1 MSFTDTPFFFVLVGI
16 LCGVLSGSFGIGSG
30 VVLVPI
36 LVHFAYSQKAAQGM
50 ALALMIPMAI
60 VGVIRY
66 QMSPNVELK
75 WIHVLWL
82 SLGGIVG
89 SYIGTTIALGAND
102 LILRKAFAVFLFLVS
117 LKMYFGR

>member
-1 MSFTDTPFFFVLVGI
+1 MPLTETPLFYVLVGV

-66 QMSPNVELK
+66 QLSP
-75 WIHVLWL
+75 HVDLRWTHVAWL
-82 SLGGIVG
+82 SLGGIAG
-89 SYIGTTIALGAND
+89 AYLGTGIALGAAD
-102 LILRKAFAVFLFLVS
+102 AVLRKAFAVFLFLVS
-117 LKMYFGR
+117 LKMFFSK